1 MLSVGNRRVLQVF
14 TWFFLATLCSIS
26 AASAVEIPNLSWERG
41 REQSITL
48 GGDTASQLWS
58 ISLIGP
64 EGKDLIFSKS
74 SPNQSGFLVYHAFI
88 PLDYP
93 VGTYDVKVKSPSEEN
108 VVAHVRIE
116 LAQNYDPL
124 SDPKAV
130 GGLAVL
136 AFSLLSAFAS
146 SNRADGSTSSEK
158 SETLDSLEGE
168 YHSIKIARRGWFD
181 RIGFGKSKL
190 IFFLDEYRHI
200 ITFELSPK
208 SSLLQR
214 IFADGS
220 YIQALLGPIGA
231 LTPLAGIVLGIFC
244 GVHSDSATNVVPV
257 GAGFFLAILLLG
269 LFDSMAGLFAAIS
282 YGLYLLVH
290 GDFTSALQV
299 RGFLGLVVLW
309 CGPILAAN
317 KLRPL
322 RRVASENY
330 RWERAGDFLIPALF
344 VGFSVKGM
352 VLALNGFTHV
362 HNQITTHANQF
373 AIIAGGLIL
382 LRYLVEECAI
392 RATPARLEYLSPPVT
407 PEIQRHFKVV
417 ALVNKTILY
426 LFFMFGFLGWSWQLG
441 VSIALLVFPAAL
453 KLLFPNLPNSSQLFQ
468 ILPSGIPGIIFT
480 NLLGLLTIMWVNSLP
495 IFAADK
501 TQIIFVL
508 AALPGFLIGILRL
521 FARSPKAGDRRW
533 YMRDK
538 NKVLYRVFGPIF
550 ITIAALMT
558 LGVLP

>member
-1 MLSVGNRRVLQVF
+1 MLSVGKRRFLQGF

-26 AASAVEIPNLSWERG
+26 AAAATDIPNLSWERG

-48 GGDTASQLWS
+48 GGNTSSQLWS
-58 ISLIGP
+58 ISLAGP

-74 SPNQSGFLVYHAFI
+74 SANQSGFFVYHVFI

-93 VGTYDVKVKSPSEEN
+93 VGTYDIIVKSPTEEN
-108 VVAHVRIE
+108 VVAHVQIE

-146 SNRADGSTSSEK
+146 SNRTEGNTSGEK

-181 RIGFGKSKL
+181 RLGLGRSRF

-200 ITFELSPK
+200 ITYELSPK

-220 YIQALLGPIGA
+220 YLQALLGPIGA
-231 LTPLAGIVLGIFC
+231 LTPIVGIVLGFFC
-244 GVHSDSATNVVPV
+244 GVHSNSATNVVPV
-257 GAGFFLAILLLG
+257 GAGYVLAILLLG
-269 LFDSMAGLFAAIS
+269 LFDSMAGLFAALS

-299 RGFLGLVVLW
+299 RGFLGLAVLW

-330 RWERAGDFLIPALF
+330 RWERAGDFIIPTLF
-344 VGFSVKGM
+344 IGFSVKAM

-362 HNQITTHANQF
+362 HNPITTHANQF
-373 AIIAGGLIL
+373 ALIAGGSIL
-382 LRYLVEECAI
+382 LRYVVEECAI

-407 PEIQRHFKVV
+407 PEIQRHYKVI
-417 ALVNKTILY
+417 ALVNKVILY
-426 LFFMFGFLGWSWQLG
+426 LFFMYGFLGWSWQLG
-441 VSIALLVFPAAL
+441 VSIALLVFPSAC
-453 KLLFPNLPNSSQLFQ
+453 KLLFLHLPNSSKLFQ
-468 ILPSGIPGIIFT
+468 ILPSGIPGLIFT
-480 NLLGLLTIMWVNSLP
+480 NLLGLLTLIWVNSLP
-495 IFAADK
+495 IFSADK
-501 TQIIFVL
+501 TQTIFVL

-538 NKVLYRVFGPIF
+538 NKVLYRASGPIF
-550 ITIAALMT
+550 ITVAALMT